1 MEVRYDPGAVGLVP
15 LPTQPDDVAWPT
27 GSWPEAA
34 ASDAVAADRLGA
46 LLDRIFAEPPPEQ
59 VGATHALLVVHRGR
73 LVAERYDREHGPDS
87 VLSSW
92 SMAKSVLHALVGVLV
107 GRGRLDVSAPAE
119 VPEWPEGDP
128 RRAITL
134 DQLLRMS
141 SGLHFDEEYT
151 DPETSNTIQML
162 FGPGKRDVAG
172 FAARM
177 PLVHEPGSV
186 WSYSSGTS
194 NIVSA
199 IVGRT
204 VGGGEA
210 GMRAFMRRELL
221 EPLGMR
227 SADPRFDEAG
237 TWIGSSFLFATARDF
252 ARFGLLC
259 LRDGVWEGRRMLP
272 EGWIDYAR
280 TPTPGSEHEYG
291 AHFWL
296 AQDGSGRFSANGFR
310 GQYTLMDP
318 ARDLVVVRL
327 GTSMPEQRR
336 GTYLGL
342 REVVEAFSR
351 L

>member
-1 MEVRYDPGAVGLVP
+1 MS
-15 LPTQPDDVAWPT
+15 LPRLPSQRPDVAWPT
-27 GSWPEAA
+27 DAWPEGPPE
-34 ASDAVAADRLGA
+34 SGVDAEGLRESVERG
-46 LLDRIFAEPPPEQ
+46 FAEPAPPEI
-59 VGATHALLVVHRGR
+59 GATHALLAVHRGR
-73 LVAERYDREHGPDS
+73 LVTERYDADHGPDAT
-87 VLSSW
+87 LPSW

-107 GRGRLDVSAPAE
+107 GRSVLDPAAPAD
-119 VPEWPEGDP
+119 VPQWPAGDP

-141 SGLHFDEEYT
+141 SGLRFDEEYT
-151 DPETSNTIQML
+151 DPESSNTIQML
-162 FGPGKRDVAG
+162 FGEGKDDVAG
-172 FAARM
+172 FAAGL
-177 PLVHEPGSV
+177 PAEHPPDTV

-199 IVGRT
+199 IVGRA

-210 GMRAFMRRELL
+210 GMRRFMKEALL
-221 EPLGMR
+221 DRIGMT
-227 SADPRFDEAG
+227 SAQPRFDAAG

-259 LRDGVWEGRRMLP
+259 LRDGVWEGERILP

-310 GQYTLMDP
+310 GQYTLVCP
-318 ARDLVVVRL
+318 RRDLVVVRL
-327 GTSMPEQRR
+327 GTSMPEQKR
-336 GTYLGL
+336 GTYLWL
-342 REVVEAFSR
+342 KELVERFPLEA
-351 L
+351 